1 VDKIK
6 FFNMDSAIK
15 IRQVS
20 SDSNLTFDDILK
32 SVSTLETNEIMQFM
46 HEISKIV
53 ARRKV
58 KALSLKESELLKNIN
73 ESVSTKLQN
82 QYETLAVKL
91 NDETITEKEHQ
102 QLLKVIAKLEESKA
116 TKLEYMIE
124 LARLR
129 NTTLKD
135 VAHQLQAQTIFYA

>member
-1 VDKIK
+1 
-6 FFNMDSAIK
+6 MDSAIK